1 MAGSTASHC
10 PRSRAF
16 TTAAENT
23 ETKDDAFHQCAP
35 ALIPAEAAK
44 QCQCRNCC
52 SAVMRMDRRTERP
65 RAEGLMSR
73 AKTWAGAL
81 RRDAHA
87 IYLASRDPRL
97 PWTVKLLAIA
107 VAGYALSPI
116 DLIPDFI
123 PVLGVLDDL
132 IIVPLGIW
140 LVIALI
146 PEGLMREYRTV
157 ASAAARPPVSK
168 AAAIIIVAV
177 WISGAALVGW
187 MTFVHWPV

>member
-1 MAGSTASHC
+1 M
-10 PRSRAF
+10 
-16 TTAAENT
+16 
-23 ETKDDAFHQCAP
+23 
-35 ALIPAEAAK
+35 L
-44 QCQCRNCC
+44 
-52 SAVMRMDRRTERP
+52 
-65 RAEGLMSR
+65 R
-73 AKTWAGAL
+73 AKIWARAL
-81 RRDAHA
+81 RRDAYA

-97 PWTVKLLAIA
+97 PWRVKLLAIA

-146 PEGLMREYRTV
+146 PEDLMREYRAT
-157 ASAAARPPVSK
+157 ASAAAQPPVSK

-177 WISGAALVGW
+177 WISGAALLGW
-187 MTFVHWPV
+187 MTFVYWRV